1 MPLPAA
7 PVRPTGRSSASRPHS
22 PSGGDL
28 ASRNRRVMRYRQLVR
43 PLAVHYARQCQE
55 SCEDLIQVGLLG
67 LIRAA
72 ELYDG
77 DRCTPFEA
85 FARPHIRGAILHYLR
100 DAAPAVRLPRRQ
112 AELQDRLR
120 RLQAAVGQ
128 GDGVAGSRESLCR
141 VLGVN
146 LEQLS
151 LLEQQRQLLR
161 PCHLSPVL
169 SEQLSTEAD
178 PAAADGLETLAARAF
193 SPCTGRA
200 LGIEEM
206 LGLLDPRQRLV
217 VAQVVLAGW
226 SYRRVAGQLGV
237 SPMTVQRQLR
247 QGLARLRQQLDAL
260 AADQGGIRSGRS
272 PVPSDAPGC

>member
-1 MPLPAA
+1 MPLPAD
-7 PVRPTGRSSASRPHS
+7 PVRPSGRSSATRPHS
-22 PSGGDL
+22 RCGRDL

-77 DRCTPFEA
+77 DRRTPFEA

-100 DAAPAVRLPRRQ
+100 DAAPTVRLPRRQ
-112 AELQDRLR
+112 AELQTRLR
-120 RLQAAVGQ
+120 RLQGALRHREGQ
-128 GDGVAGSRESLCR
+128 AGSREGLCR
-141 VLGVN
+141 DLGVN
-146 LEQLS
+146 LQQLS
-151 LLEQQRQLLR
+151 LLEQQRQLMH
-161 PCHLSPVL
+161 PCHLSPL
-169 SEQLSTEAD
+169 MAEQLCSEAQ
-178 PAAADGLETLAARAF
+178 PGGADGLETLAARAS
-193 SPCTGRA
+193 SPITGRP
-200 LGIEEM
+200 LGVDEM
-206 LGLLDPRQRLV
+206 LDLLDPRQRLV
-217 VAQVVLAGW
+217 VGQVILAGW